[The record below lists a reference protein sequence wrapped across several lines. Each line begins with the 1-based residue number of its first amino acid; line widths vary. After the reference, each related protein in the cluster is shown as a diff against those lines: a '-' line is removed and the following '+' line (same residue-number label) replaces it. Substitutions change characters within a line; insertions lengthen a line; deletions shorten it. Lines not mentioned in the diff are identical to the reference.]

1 VNEIGG
7 PPDVIVVGVDG
18 SEASKAAL
26 RWAAGQARQTRAAI
40 HAVTAWDYGWGALSA
55 PQDVAAA
62 EGRTL
67 ARTVRDVVGDDPTV
81 EVRET
86 VTVGDPARVLVDLAR
101 TAVLLVVGS
110 RSHGPARDSHLG
122 AVSTYCL
129 QHAACPVVVVRP

>member
-1 VNEIGG
+1 
-7 PPDVIVVGVDG
+7 
-18 SEASKAAL
+18 
-26 RWAAGQARQTRAAI
+26 
-40 HAVTAWDYGWGALSA
+40 
-55 PQDVAAA
+55 
-62 EGRTL
+62 
-67 ARTVRDVVGDDPTV
+67 
-81 EVRET
+81 